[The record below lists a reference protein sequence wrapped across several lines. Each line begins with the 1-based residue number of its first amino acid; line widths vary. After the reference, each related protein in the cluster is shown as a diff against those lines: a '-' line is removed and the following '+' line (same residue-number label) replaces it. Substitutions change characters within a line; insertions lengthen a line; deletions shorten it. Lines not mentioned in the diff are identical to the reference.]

1 MARPRRPAWPSLPRR
16 ARRGAITAGAG
27 FAVALGLVAAAMA
40 LPAGAVRYLG
50 PPPVLVPI
58 TVPPPTPQP
67 RRPAPLSLAE
77 PDLGPGPPALV
88 ELRLT
93 ETTPLGALP
102 RTAADGTRPLARYAR
117 PASGSCRRPC
127 VAVLVTGLGLVE
139 GLSERALALPAD
151 VALSFSPYSA
161 AARWQARARAAG
173 HEVLLGLP
181 LQPAR
186 ALDDAGPLSLAA
198 GQAAPDAITALRR
211 VLVQGSGYVALDAVA
226 GAFAA
231 AADAFAPIAGELQAR
246 GLALVEIGDAA
257 LSGPARTAGLAYAG
271 AVPVDREPTPEAID
285 RALAGLA
292 AAAVRDGR
300 ALAAAGPLPVGLE
313 RLAAWI
319 AGLPAQGIELVPPSR
334 LLLDEAAPAVARR

>member
-1 MARPRRPAWPSLPRR
+1 
-16 ARRGAITAGAG
+16 
-27 FAVALGLVAAAMA
+27 VAAAVA

-58 TVPPPTPQP
+58 AA
-67 RRPAPLSLAE
+67 RPAAPELRQPVPLSLAE
-77 PDLGPGPPALV
+77 PDIGPGPPALV
-88 ELRLT
+88 ELGLT

-102 RTAADGTRPLARYAR
+102 RTATDGTRPLARYAR
-117 PASGSCRRPC
+117 PAPGSCRRPC

-186 ALDDAGPLSLAA
+186 ALDDAGPLSIAA
-198 GQAAPDAITALRR
+198 DQAPSAIAALRR
-211 VLVQGSGYVALDAVA
+211 VLVQGSGYVALDAEA
-226 GAFAA
+226 GAFAMT
-231 AADAFAPIAGELQAR
+231 ADAFAPLAGELRVR
-246 GLALVEIGDAA
+246 GLALIELGGTA

-271 AVPVDREPTPEAID
+271 AVPIDREPMPEAID

-292 AAAVRDGR
+292 AAATRDGR
-300 ALAAAGPLPVGLE
+300 ALAAAGPLPAGLE

-334 LLLDEAAPAVARR
+334 LLLDEIAPAVARR